1 MILVKLA
8 VMNVQSQLNQITVKT
23 SQFVRFDQVKMSLLQ
38 TTNVMVAVSVELCA
52 KLVAVL
58 MEL

>member
-8 VMNVQSQLNQITVKT
+8 VMNVQSQLNQITAKT
-23 SQFVRFDQVKMSLLQ
+23 NQFVRSDRVKMSLSQ

>member
-23 SQFVRFDQVKMSLLQ
+23 SQFVRSDQVKMSLSQ

>member
-23 SQFVRFDQVKMSLLQ
+23 NQFARSDRVKMSLSQ

-52 KLVAVL
+52 KLAAVL

>member
-23 SQFVRFDQVKMSLLQ
+23 SQFVRSDRVKMSLSQ

>member
-8 VMNVQSQLNQITVKT
+8 VMNVQSQLNRITVKT
-23 SQFVRFDQVKMSLLQ
+23 SQFVRSDQVKMSLSQ